1 MPDSQK
7 LTQKNISKLIK
18 LNDELENYF
27 KNTIIPQ
34 LFVDANL
41 ILRKYTPPAMNQFK
55 FTPEH
60 IGKSIEELSD
70 NIRYSTLIDDIRT
83 VIKQGEIFEKEIQTT
98 DLKWFQMNIIP
109 YIVSKTNKANGGVII
124 TFVDITQ
131 RINDIRELEKLNA
144 ARETFIYTVS
154 HDLKGPLNNI
164 EGLISLL
171 TEWGNDE
178 KEQKDISDI
187 LNKSVKIM
195 KNIIDELAEITK
207 IEGNYKEHI
216 DIVDFREIFKE
227 VELIIKDKIIENKAQ
242 IHYDIKETEIRFSRK
257 NIRSI
262 VYNLISNAIK
272 YKSLTKSPQLNIE
285 VSKEDDFVVIT
296 IKDNGLGIAEDQIDQ
311 MFLKFT
317 RIENNVEG
325 TGIGL
330 YLVKKIIDNHGGKII
345 VNSIVGEGSEFKVYL
360 KNEM

>member
-98 DLKWFQMNIIP
+98 DLKWFQMNIVP
-109 YIVSKTNKANGGVII
+109 YIVYKKNKANGVII

-144 ARETFIYTVS
+144 AHETFIYTVS
-154 HDLKGPLNNI
+154 HDLKGPLSNI
-164 EGLISLL
+164 EGLIRLL
-171 TEWGNDE
+171 TEWENDE
-178 KEQKDISDI
+178 KEQKNLSEI
-187 LNKSVKIM
+187 LYKSITSM

-227 VELIIKDKIIENKAQ
+227 VELIIKDKIIESQAQ
-242 IHYDIKETEIRFSRK
+242 IHYDIKEKEIRFSRK

-272 YKSLTKSPQLNIE
+272 YKSLTNSPQLNIE

-330 YLVKKIIDNHGGKII
+330 YLVKKIIDNHGGKIV
-345 VNSIVGEGSEFKVYL
+345 VNSVVGEGSEFKVYL

>member
-41 ILRKYTPPAMNQFK
+41 ILRKYTPPAMNQFQ

-109 YIVSKTNKANGGVII
+109 YIVYKKNKANGVII

-144 ARETFIYTVS
+144 AHETFIYTVS
-154 HDLKGPLNNI
+154 HDLKGPLSNI
-164 EGLISLL
+164 EGLIRLL
-171 TEWGNDE
+171 TEWENDE
-178 KEQKDISDI
+178 KEQKNLSEI
-187 LNKSVKIM
+187 LYKSITSM

-207 IEGNYKEHI
+207 IEGNYKERI
-216 DIVDFREIFKE
+216 EIINFKEIFKE
-227 VELIIKDKIIENKAQ
+227 VELIIKDKIIESQAQ
-242 IHYDIKETEIRFSRK
+242 IHYDIKEKEIRFSRK

-262 VYNLISNAIK
+262 IYNLISNAIK